1 MSDYGLPKYKTAT
14 VITATPALI
23 GAAGQ
28 HRLIK
33 LALYCAANGTAEFK
47 DAATDTGTVLLKVAG
62 LANTTVPIDL
72 CEVGGLM
79 FNTGIWCNVTGTG
92 NILYAWYD

>member
-1 MSDYGLPKYKTAT
+1 MSSLPNFKNAT
-14 VITATPALI
+14 VVTATPALI

-28 HRLIK
+28 HRLMK
-33 LALYCAANGTAEFK
+33 LILYCAANGTAEFK

-62 LANTTVPIDL
+62 LANTTVEIELED
-72 CEVGGLM
+72 VGGLM
-79 FNTGIWCNVTGTG
+79 FNTGVWCNVTGTG